1 MTFFFFF
8 PWVILLN
15 PNLLSLIIFV
25 IESGRM
31 QLLKEKADRMR
42 KDKGTVLEY
51 WENRGPGALDDN
63 EEKRKEAGGLG
74 GWGAKEERI

>member
-1 MTFFFFF
+1 
-8 PWVILLN
+8 
-15 PNLLSLIIFV
+15 
-25 IESGRM
+25 M

-74 GWGAKEERI
+74 GWGERKKGSETKQAHQPKEG

>member
-1 MTFFFFF
+1 
-8 PWVILLN
+8 
-15 PNLLSLIIFV
+15 
-25 IESGRM
+25 M